1 MAVRITGLRLSWG
14 RFCDEG
20 RRQGEPKALVEF
32 SSRTGRLQ
40 EKEQEEAEEEE
51 EEGAEKVTC
60 NNPAG
65 TVPEDLAPRR
75 ATPS

>member
-1 MAVRITGLRLSWG
+1 M
-14 RFCDEG
+14 
-20 RRQGEPKALVEF
+20 VEV

-40 EKEQEEAEEEE
+40 EKQQEEGEEEE